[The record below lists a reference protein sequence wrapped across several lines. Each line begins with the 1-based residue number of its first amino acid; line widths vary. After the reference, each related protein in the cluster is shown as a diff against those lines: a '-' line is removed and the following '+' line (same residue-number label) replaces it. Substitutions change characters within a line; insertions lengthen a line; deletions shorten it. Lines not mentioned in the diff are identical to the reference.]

1 MEKIETPFGIHAEFV
16 SDRAVQNCIN
26 MYKKE
31 GRRVTPGMSGVYGQV
46 RPNVKDSLD
55 LGLRVDE
62 APRLKIW
69 HKEMH
74 DIIDNYIRK
83 FPILSRHH
91 PWGYVDGINIQY
103 YKAGGGY
110 KKEHCESMARQQ
122 QYRLMAFM
130 TYLTD
135 TKDGGTEFTYLNWT
149 APCKKGLTLI
159 WPANYPYAHRG
170 VVSKEEDKMIIT
182 GWLGFDSRI
191 KDDSPEDYER
201 KHGEKKDE

>member
-16 SDRAVQNCIN
+16 SDRSVQNCIK

-31 GRRVTPGMSGVYGQV
+31 GRRVQPGMSGPHGLVI
-46 RPNVKDSLD
+46 PNVKDSLD
-55 LGLRVDE
+55 LGLHVNE
-62 APRLKIW
+62 VQRLKIW

-74 DIIDNYIRK
+74 DIVDNYIRK
-83 FPILSRHH
+83 FPILARHH
-91 PWGYVDGINIQY
+91 PWGYCDGINIQY

-110 KKEHCESMARQQ
+110 KKEHNESMANSTAHRI
-122 QYRLMAFM
+122 MAFM

-159 WPANYPYAHRG
+159 WPVNYPYAHRG
-170 VVSKEEDKMIIT
+170 VVSEKDDKMIIT
-182 GWLGFDSRI
+182 GWLGFDTDYRD
-191 KDDSPEDYER
+191 KPEDYE
-201 KHGEKKDE
+201 KWKDKDE

>member
-16 SDRAVQNCIN
+16 SDRAVKNCIN
-26 MYKKE
+26 MYKKD
-31 GRRVTPGMSGVYGQV
+31 GHRVQPGMSGPHGLVIKK
-46 RPNVKDSLD
+46 VKDSLD
-55 LGLRVDE
+55 LGLGVDE
-62 APRLKIW
+62 IGRLKIW

-74 DIIDNYIRK
+74 EVIDNYIRK

-110 KKEHCESMARQQ
+110 KKEHSEVMDNQSSHRI
-122 QYRLMAFM
+122 MAFM

-135 TKDGGTEFTYLNWT
+135 TKNAGTEFTYLNWT

-159 WPANYPYAHRG
+159 WPVNYPYAHRG
-170 VVSKEEDKMIIT
+170 VVSEKEDKMIIT
-182 GWLGFDSRI
+182 GWLGFDKEH
-191 KDDSPEDYER
+191 KDTKEDIEAMYSGLKE
-201 KHGEKKDE
+201 D

>member
-31 GRRVTPGMSGVYGQV
+31 GRRVQPGMSGDDEVIPQW
-46 RPNVKDSLD
+46 KDSLD
-55 LGLRVDE
+55 LGLEIDE
-62 APRLKIW
+62 VTRLKVW

-74 DIIDNYIRK
+74 NIIDNYIRK
-83 FPILSRHH
+83 YKILSKYE
-91 PWGYVDGINIQY
+91 PWGYVDGVNIQY
-103 YKAGGGY
+103 YKPGGGFP
-110 KKEHCESMARQQ
+110 KEHSEIMSYSTSHRI
-122 QYRLMAFM
+122 MAFM

-159 WPANYPYAHRG
+159 WPTNYPYAHRG
-170 VVSKEEDKMIIT
+170 VISNKEDKMIIT
-182 GWLGFDSRI
+182 GWLGFN
-191 KDDSPEDYER
+191 
-201 KHGEKKDE
+201 KDEQNE

>member
-16 SDRAVQNCIN
+16 SDRAVKNCIN
-26 MYKKE
+26 MYKKD
-31 GRRVTPGMSGVYGQV
+31 GHRVQPGMSGPHRQV
-46 RPNVKDSLD
+46 IKKVKDSLD
-55 LGLRVDE
+55 LGLGVDE
-62 APRLKIW
+62 IDRLKIW

-74 DIIDNYIRK
+74 NVIDNYIRK

-110 KKEHCESMARQQ
+110 KKEHSEVMDNQSSHRI
-122 QYRLMAFM
+122 MAFM

-135 TKDGGTEFTYLNWT
+135 TKNAGTEFTYLNWT

-159 WPANYPYAHRG
+159 WPVNYPYAHRG
-170 VVSKEEDKMIIT
+170 VVSEKEDKMIIT
-182 GWLGFDSRI
+182 GWLGF
-191 KDDSPEDYER
+191 
-201 KHGEKKDE
+201 EKGKKNE

>member
-16 SDRAVQNCIN
+16 SDRAVQNCVK

-31 GRRVTPGMSGVYGQV
+31 GRRVQAGMSGPHGLVI
-46 RPNVKDSLD
+46 PNVKDSLD
-55 LGLRVDE
+55 LGLHINE
-62 APRLKIW
+62 IPRLKIW

-74 DIIDNYIRK
+74 SIVDNYIRK
-83 FPILSRHH
+83 FPILARHH
-91 PWGYVDGINIQY
+91 PWGYCDGINIQY

-110 KKEHCESMARQQ
+110 KKEHNESMANSTAHRI
-122 QYRLMAFM
+122 MAFM

-159 WPANYPYAHRG
+159 WPVNYPYAHRG
-170 VVSKEEDKMIIT
+170 VVSEKEDKMIIT
-182 GWLGFDSRI
+182 GWLGFDTDYRD
-191 KDDSPEDYER
+191 KPEDYE
-201 KHGEKKDE
+201 KWKDKDE

>member
-1 MEKIETPFGIHAEFV
+1 LEKIETPFGIHAEFV

-26 MYKKE
+26 MYKKD
-31 GRRVTPGMSGVYGQV
+31 GHRVQPGMSGPHRQV
-46 RPNVKDSLD
+46 IKKVKDSLD
-55 LGLRVDE
+55 LGLGVDE
-62 APRLKIW
+62 IDRLKIW

-74 DIIDNYIRK
+74 NVIDNYIRK

-110 KKEHCESMARQQ
+110 KKEHSEVMDNQSSHRI
-122 QYRLMAFM
+122 MAFM

-135 TKDGGTEFTYLNWT
+135 TKNAGTEFTYLNWT

-159 WPANYPYAHRG
+159 WPVNYPYAHRG
-170 VVSKEEDKMIIT
+170 VISEKEDKMIIT
-182 GWLGFDSRI
+182 GWLGFDTKHRDT
-191 KDDSPEDYER
+191 KEDIEAMYSGLKE
-201 KHGEKKDE
+201 D

>member
-1 MEKIETPFGIHAEFV
+1 MEKIEAPFGIHAEFV

-31 GRRVTPGMSGVYGQV
+31 GRRVTPGMSGVYGQI
-46 RPNVKDSLD
+46 RPHVKDSLD

-62 APRLKIW
+62 VDRLKIW

-74 DIIDNYIRK
+74 NIIDNYIRK

-110 KKEHCESMARQQ
+110 KKEHSESMARQSAH
-122 QYRLMAFM
+122 RIMAFM

-135 TKDGGTEFTYLNWT
+135 TENGGTEFTYLNWT

-159 WPANYPYAHRG
+159 WPVNYPYAHRG
-170 VVSKEEDKMIIT
+170 VVSEKEDKMIIT
-182 GWLGFDSRI
+182 GWLGFDLTH
-191 KDDSPEDYER
+191 KDKEEEDMENN
-201 KHGEKKDE
+201 E